1 MLDPAEHGVFQGIFG
16 MIFTVLIAVEFN
28 HSLVSVLERRNGV
41 VQVRTVLL
49 IALLAVVR
57 KFIVL
62 EVQDVPPLTL
72 IGLALTTL
80 ALGGVYRLVRDHDRR
95 TAAPRE
101 TASEERCLAF
111 AQNHRAQEHC
121 HPRFSRD
128 RASSKPGPYAPRP

>member
-1 MLDPAEHGVFQGIFG
+1 
-16 MIFTVLIAVEFN
+16 
-28 HSLVSVLERRNGV
+28 VLERRNGV

-80 ALGGVYRLVRDHDRR
+80 ALGGVYWLVRNPDQRHAAQRND
-95 TAAPRE
+95 TAE
-101 TASEERCLAF
+101 
-111 AQNHRAQEHC
+111 
-121 HPRFSRD
+121 
-128 RASSKPGPYAPRP
+128 